1 MIDHILKWT
10 KGILFSFKV
19 LDIKGGIT
27 ELSKP
32 SFSKTLVL
40 V

>member
-1 MIDHILKWT
+1 MHEDKFIYQN
-10 KGILFSFKV
+10 
-19 LDIKGGIT
+19 IKGGIT